1 MNKKGEMMFKLKGV
15 VPPMITPFTKEGDV
29 DIESLKRLVTF
40 LKDRVNGLYICGSY
54 GSGPLMSVEE
64 RKKAAEVI
72 VEAAV
77 GKIPIVVHTG
87 TTNTRDTVE
96 LTKHA
101 EKIGCDAAAA
111 VGPYYFHHNEESLL
125 EFYGSMLKAVSP
137 GFPIYVYHNIK
148 FSGYE
153 ISLGTMKKLKKMG
166 IHGIKDA
173 TFDILTFANYM
184 RELADE
190 HFDVALGTE
199 AMWLSARALGAEAF
213 IPGLGNAFPEI
224 CQKMYQE
231 GIHNNFKECRKT
243 QFLVNELRDIMYL
256 AKSTQLAIYAML
268 EIRGIIKAYPRS
280 PFVPAKES
288 EKEAIKERLE
298 KLGVLE

>member
-1 MNKKGEMMFKLKGV
+1 MFKLKGV

-29 DIESLKRLVTF
+29 DMESLKRLVTF

-54 GSGPLMSVEE
+54 GSGPLMSMEE
-64 RKKAAEVI
+64 RKKTAEFI
-72 VEAAV
+72 VEVVA
-77 GKIPIVVHTG
+77 GKILIVAHTG

-96 LTKHA
+96 LTLHA
-101 EKIGCDAAAA
+101 EKIGCDAVAA
-111 VGPYYFHHNEESLL
+111 VGPYYFHHNEDNLL
-125 EFYGSMLKAVSP
+125 EFYGSMLKAVSS

-153 ISLGTMKKLKKMG
+153 ISIATMKKLKEMG

-184 RELADE
+184 RELADDN
-190 HFDVALGTE
+190 FDVVLGTE

-213 IPGLGNAFPEI
+213 IPGLGNALPEL

-231 GIHNNFKECRKT
+231 AINNQFEDCRKT

-256 AKSTQLAIYAML
+256 AKSTQLAVYAML
-268 EIRGIIKAYPRS
+268 EIRDIIKAYPRS
-280 PFVPAKES
+280 PLVPAKEI
-288 EKEAIKERLE
+288 EKKAIKERLK